1 MTFDRMTKLLR
12 FTNGVCYYHEFRVE
26 PNFGFPPGIGNR
38 IDFVLSILKLQQR
51 DMNFISDAVI
61 LLMVAQTY
69 RGTGHCDHQAVDSML
84 KSNRFMKGAN
94 AKFDT
99 QLRSSTTF
107 ARCGFDCP
115 VDGAHAHDHWE
126 HWVLRIHHQEWVVDL
141 ADSALHAERE
151 RVLVDLAES
160 APRAEPEHEQDDRSS
175 ATSSDSDPDEEPHAE
190 SPPATQAPQAADA
203 GPSAPDFADFIEQWN
218 AQVKGVLAI
227 AQASADDASAAAIRA
242 ELARGKA
249 ELAQERAELARGKAE
264 LAQEEAANPRA
275 KRILDFEA
283 DQASAGSQ
291 SSKASRPSLCTRSS
305 VARS

>member
-1 MTFDRMTKLLR
+1 MTFDRKTHLMR
-12 FTNGVCYYHEFRVE
+12 FTNGVYFYHEFWVQD
-26 PNFGFPPGIGNR
+26 NNGFPPGVGDR
-38 IDFVLSILKLQQR
+38 ISYVLSVLKSHPLNMNHISGALILLIVAETYRGLGFCDEQAVGSILK
-51 DMNFISDAVI
+51 SD
-61 LLMVAQTY
+61 
-69 RGTGHCDHQAVDSML
+69 D
-84 KSNRFMKGAN
+84 FMEEAN

-99 QLRSSTTF
+99 QLHRSTTF

-141 ADSALHAERE
+141 AESALHAARE
-151 RVLVDLAES
+151 RALVNLAES
-160 APRAEPEHEQDDRSS
+160 APRADPEHEQDDHSS
-175 ATSSDSDPDEEPHAE
+175 ATSLDSDSDEEPHAE
-190 SPPATQAPQAADA
+190 SPPATQAPPAADA
-203 GPSAPDFADFIEQWN
+203 GPSAPDLADFIEQWN
-218 AQVKGVLAI
+218 AQVKGALAI